1 MSKKKVTKEK
11 AASSS
16 RSLRGRV
23 KEEEMVSLD
32 EEGSDSEGEAEL
44 TDGEEESADDES
56 D

>member
-11 AASSS
+11 AASSI
-16 RSLRGRV
+16 V

-44 TDGEEESADDES
+44 TDGEEESDNES